1 MTIKRVLFG
10 LTAAAMMVVVPV
22 LSATAEAKRQ
32 SDKAETKR
40 VADGLQINVDV
51 GGQNMEV
58 YADGKRIHR
67 WAISTGRDGY
77 DTPGGTFRPQ
87 RLERE
92 WFSKKYD
99 DAPMPYSIFYSGG
112 FAIHGTNDTRRLG
125 RTASHGCIRL
135 SPGNAA
141 RLFGLVQDY
150 GAGRTRIVIDN

>member
-1 MTIKRVLFG
+1 
-10 LTAAAMMVVVPV
+10 V
-22 LSATAEAKRQ
+22 LSGTVEAKKY
-32 SDKAETKR
+32 SEPKR
-40 VADGLQINVDV
+40 MPDGLQINVDV

-67 WAISTGRDGY
+67 WPISTGRDGY

-99 DAPMPYSIFYSGG
+99 DAPMPHSIFYSGG

-135 SPGNAA
+135 APGNAA

>member
-1 MTIKRVLFG
+1 MTIKWMVKRVSLG
-10 LTAAAMMVVVPV
+10 LAAAMMITMPL
-22 LSATAEAKRQ
+22 LSGTADA
-32 SDKAETKR
+32 KR

-58 YADGKRIHR
+58 YMDGKRIHR
-67 WAISTGRDGY
+67 WPISTGRDGY
-77 DTPGGTFRPQ
+77 NTPGGTFRPQ

-135 SPGNAA
+135 APGNAA

-150 GAGRTRIVIDN
+150 GASRTRIVIDN